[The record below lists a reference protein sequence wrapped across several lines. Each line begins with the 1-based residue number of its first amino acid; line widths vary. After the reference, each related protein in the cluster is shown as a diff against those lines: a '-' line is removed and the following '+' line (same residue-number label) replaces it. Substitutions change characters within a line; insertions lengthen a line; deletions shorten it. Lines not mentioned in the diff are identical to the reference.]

1 LKDIDFLGSHEAISK
16 AADKVF
22 RLLAEE
28 GLLVCEARE
37 VLRRVEERLE
47 MVKLPNISQNVAG
60 RARQEG

>member
-1 LKDIDFLGSHEAISK
+1 LKTVDLLGSHEAISK

-28 GLLVCEARE
+28 ELLVCEARE

-47 MVKLPNISQNVAG
+47 MVKLPNIFQNVAE
-60 RARQEG
+60 RACREG